1 MQIHIPLRFQMC
13 FLLTERDRRTER
25 KTQLKTRGREMQI
38 QSDRDMGCMLL
49 LSEVRPT
56 RRGITTLI
64 AVNEVEWAHM
74 VVG

>member
-1 MQIHIPLRFQMC
+1 
-13 FLLTERDRRTER
+13 
-25 KTQLKTRGREMQI
+25 MQI

-64 AVNEVEWAHM
+64 AVNEVEWAHREEV